1 MNGAAGRRPLT
12 GVPLAIGG
20 IVAGHAL
27 AYALAYP
34 IRVVREAHLE
44 QTGHEG
50 FPLLLL
56 AGFLGSGA
64 AILWLGIRSVRRA
77 TGAPSATMLLSLQVP
92 AFAFLELAERGF
104 DVAAFGRDP
113 AVVLGVLL
121 QVVFAFVIAAIAR
134 GAVAV
139 GQRLARTP
147 PRRGRMQPPALPSRL
162 AEPAAPDPI
171 AFGRRRAPPAPSP
184 V

>member
-1 MNGAAGRRPLT
+1 MREGAGRRPLT
-12 GVPLAIGG
+12 GIPLAIGG

-27 AYALAYP
+27 AYVLAYP
-34 IRVVREAHLE
+34 IRAVRDARLE
-44 QTGHEG
+44 ETGHEG

-56 AGFLGSGA
+56 AGLLGTGA
-64 AILWLGIRSVRRA
+64 AIVWLGLRSIRRA

-113 AVVLGVLL
+113 AVALGLLL
-121 QVVFAFVIAAIAR
+121 QVVFALVIAAIAR
-134 GAVAV
+134 GAVIAGV
-139 GQRLARTP
+139 WFGRSAPRPSRTP
-147 PRRGRMQPPALPSRL
+147 RPAVLPRL
-162 AEPAAPDPI
+162 AEPAAPDPL
-171 AFGRRRAPPAPSP
+171 AFGLRRAPPGPSL